1 MYFSLIQFT
10 TSNLTTPV
18 SDTSMPEQTWKVS
31 TKPVVALE
39 YARGS
44 DYVYGLTEDEVSVC
58 FIMLGESVCVI
69 MLGESVCV
77 IM

>member
-1 MYFSLIQFT
+1 
-10 TSNLTTPV
+10 
-18 SDTSMPEQTWKVS
+18 MPEQTWKVS

-44 DYVYGLTEDEVSVC
+44 DYVYGLTEDGV
-58 FIMLGESVCVI
+58 SVCVI

-77 IM
+77 IMLGECLCHHVRREYLLHYLSSP